1 MSWRRASF
9 KDKRIWAEVD
19 ASGALAADAGR
30 VAIRYSKRSG
40 AKIYRAGASRVQLE
54 EGAAVEELPDGSAAD
69 APGGGSARGR
79 GSRRSSGFG
88 KAGTRTARQAADAKA
103 SARRLLDELE
113 DGTVVVFTDG
123 ACRGNPGPA
132 GSGAVVQL
140 ADGRR
145 AEGCRSL
152 GRATNNVAE
161 LTAVGLALDILEQ
174 AAVDSDARVAIL
186 TDSDYT
192 NGVLCRGWKAKA
204 NTLLIRGLR
213 ERLAARPGTVL
224 HWVAGHVGIEGNERA
239 DALAGL
245 GVGGQS
251 WIRGLED

>member
-1 MSWRRASF
+1 MS
-9 KDKRIWAEVD
+9 
-19 ASGALAADAGR
+19 AD
-30 VAIRYSKRSG
+30 
-40 AKIYRAGASRVQLE
+40 
-54 EGAAVEELPDGSAAD
+54 
-69 APGGGSARGR
+69 
-79 GSRRSSGFG
+79 
-88 KAGTRTARQAADAKA
+88 
-103 SARRLLDELE
+103 
-113 DGTVVVFTDG
+113 TVVVFTDG

-132 GSGAVVQL
+132 GSGAVVL
-140 ADGRR
+140 LPGRPR

-161 LTAVGLALDILEQ
+161 LTAVGLALDILDQ
-174 AAVDSDARVAIL
+174 AGVEADARVAIL

-213 ERLAARPGTVL
+213 ERLASRPGTVL

-245 GVGGQS
+245 GVDGQS
-251 WIRGLED
+251 WIRGLEPSTEG